1 MFSHVTILLFSS
13 QFLSFFQ
20 VPAEMLENL
29 SILIS
34 AFVIEALVVGWAY
47 PEVLLLV

>member
-1 MFSHVTILLFSS
+1 MLCLVILLFSF

-20 VPAEMLENL
+20 VPAEMLENH

-34 AFVIEALVVGWAY
+34 AFVIETLVVGWAY
-47 PEVLLLV
+47 PEVLLPV